1 MKPYLYLIAAGFLM
15 QSCATSHITT
25 EVKDTPSKPLTKILV
40 LTTETN
46 HDYYRLD
53 SATYNNKIRGNFN
66 NMDNA
71 IFRQQLEK
79 SMQRSMGS
87 YATTIVPAS
96 NVYTTNSDIGFSDF
110 IEKTTQLGVDG
121 ILLINLDNY
130 WNTNSTRVV
139 NTYNNQ
145 IETKTEESPNAAYNC
160 YLFNATG
167 DKILWLAHVEVNGQ
181 AIAGYDVLNNRLTAK
196 LKKDLTKA
204 RFIEDTE

>member
-1 MKPYLYLIAAGFLM
+1 MKPYLYLIAAGFLV

-25 EVKDTPSKPLTKILV
+25 EVKVTPAKPLTKILV

-46 HDYYRLD
+46 HYYQLD
-53 SATYNNKIRGNFN
+53 STTYTNKIRGNFN
-66 NMDNA
+66 NMENA

-79 SMQRSMGS
+79 SMQRSMGT

-96 NVYTTNSDIGFSDF
+96 EVYATNSDIVFSDF
-110 IEKTTQLGVDG
+110 IEKTTRLGVDG

-130 WNTNSTRVV
+130 WNTTSTRVV
-139 NTYNNQ
+139 NTYNSQ
-145 IETKTEESPNAAYNC
+145 LETKTEESPNAAYNC

-167 DKILWLAHVEVNGQ
+167 DKILWLAHVEVYGQ

-204 RFIEDTE
+204 QFITLVE